1 MTDVPEPLP
10 VPDPPERVVAVARL
24 RRHQPPRDL
33 SRLLIVFAV
42 ILGVCV
48 ATLAGTAVYS
58 LTAIAHQNARQ
69 QEGRAVG
76 VKITCA
82 TLGAVIDAGRKTISS
97 STIVGSARFTRNL
110 ERLGLPPAAERKA
123 QARLAADAYAKA
135 IADAV
140 QKRSGVK
147 GAVNR
152 DGTLNCS
159 RLLDVTVRR

>member
-1 MTDVPEPLP
+1 MTDVPKPLP
-10 VPDPPERVVAVARL
+10 VPDPPERVVKLTRL
-24 RRHQPPRDL
+24 RRHQAPRDL

-42 ILGVCV
+42 ILGACV

-69 QEGRAVG
+69 QEGRKVG

-82 TLGAVIDAGRKTISS
+82 ALGAVIDAGRRTITS
-97 STIVGSARFTRNL
+97 STIVGSPRFTRNL
-110 ERLGLPPAAERKA
+110 ERLGLPPAAARKA
-123 QARLAADAYAKA
+123 QAQLAADAYAKA

-140 QKRSGVK
+140 RKRSGVK
-147 GAVNR
+147 GVVNG

-159 RLLDVTVRR
+159 RLLDVSVR